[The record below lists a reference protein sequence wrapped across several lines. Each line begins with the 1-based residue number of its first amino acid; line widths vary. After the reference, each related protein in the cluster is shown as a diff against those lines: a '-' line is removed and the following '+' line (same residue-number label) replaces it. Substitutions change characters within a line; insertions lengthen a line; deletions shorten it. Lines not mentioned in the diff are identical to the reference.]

1 MSEKK
6 YLNKK
11 KIFIFFIIIIFF
23 SLLFLSKNSKSIIAN
38 EIRIVTCQPNLTKVN
53 DNIVN
58 EINDILDAF
67 LSGWGRERHTAFC
80 VSGKVFHL

>member
-1 MSEKK
+1 MNEEK

-11 KIFIFFIIIIFF
+11 KFFIFFIIIIIIIFSIFF
-23 SLLFLSKNSKSIIAN
+23 LLKNSKAIIAN

-58 EINDILDAF
+58 EINDILFGA
-67 LSGWGRERHTAFC
+67 LKSSQ
-80 VSGKVFHL
+80 VSHLTYF